1 MQNKVKTQEKFESLL
16 NFTENEIKILEN
28 VRFSILSRIEWD
40 KNYVKQS
47 VKNVLLPKTNN
58 LLDGFVLEK
67 VLFLEIK

>member
-28 VRFSILSRIEWD
+28 VRFAILSRIEWD

-47 VKNVLLPKTNN
+47 VKNVLLPKANN

-67 VLFLEIK
+67 VLFLEVK